1 MRGDREWG
9 GIVVAF
15 VNSGRGRGG
24 GRGREREEDCQTDK
38 ISLLSPSN
46 LYLTSLLDG
55 GEKEEEKDNQR
66 KLVFIFIFIL
76 FSFYSHFILIVVV
89 RPTTP

>member
-46 LYLTSLLDG
+46 LYLTSLLT
-55 GEKEEEKDNQR
+55 GERKRKRRIIKEN
-66 KLVFIFIFIL
+66 
-76 FSFYSHFILIVVV
+76 
-89 RPTTP
+89 